1 MTHILKFTCQQ
12 KLKMKNFLYSLILLS
27 GFFVLSSN
35 SNQHEYY
42 VSVTKL
48 EYVEKEKSI
57 QIISQIFI
65 DDFEKVLR
73 ERYDENL
80 TLAMKDEPEAIEIYM
95 EKYLKFKLDIKVNT
109 KDIDYNF
116 LGKEYKDDIVYCY
129 LEIENIENI
138 KTLEI
143 KNEAL
148 FDIYPKQQNILRT
161 KVNGKDKSFILIPE
175 NNKAVLN
182 FD

>member
-1 MTHILKFTCQQ
+1 M
-12 KLKMKNFLYSLILLS
+12 
-27 GFFVLSSN
+27 LSSASN
-35 SNQHEYY
+35 SHEYY
-42 VSVTKL
+42 VSVTKM
-48 EYVEKEKSI
+48 EYVKEEKSL

-65 DDFEKVLR
+65 DDFEKLIR
-73 ERYDENL
+73 ERYDENI
-80 TLAMKDEPEAIEIYM
+80 TLAIKDESKMVDVYI

-109 KDIDYNF
+109 ADVEFNF

-129 LEIENIENI
+129 LEIENVEAI
-138 KTLEI
+138 KTMEV
-143 KNEAL
+143 KNEVL

-161 KVNGKDKSFILIPE
+161 KINGNDKSFILIPE

>member
-1 MTHILKFTCQQ
+1 MKQFKYILVLFTSS
-12 KLKMKNFLYSLILLS
+12 FLLNSYSS
-27 GFFVLSSN
+27 K
-35 SNQHEYY
+35 HEYY

-48 EYVEKEKSI
+48 EYVKAQKSL

-65 DDFEKVLR
+65 DDFEKLIR
-73 ERYDENL
+73 ERYDENI
-80 TLAMKDEPEAIEIYM
+80 TLAIDEESEMVNVYI

-109 KDIDYNF
+109 KDRDFNF
-116 LGKEYKDDIVYCY
+116 IGKEYKDDIVYCY
-129 LEIENIENI
+129 LEIENVEDI

-143 KNEAL
+143 KNEVL

-161 KVNGKDKSFILIPE
+161 KVKGKDKSFILIPE

>member
-1 MTHILKFTCQQ
+1 MKQFKYILVLVASF
-12 KLKMKNFLYSLILLS
+12 FLLS
-27 GFFVLSSN
+27 SYSN
-35 SNQHEYY
+35 KHEYY

-48 EYVEKEKSI
+48 EYVKAQKSL

-65 DDFEKVLR
+65 DDFEKLIR
-73 ERYDENL
+73 ERYDENI
-80 TLAMKDEPEAIEIYM
+80 TLAIEEESEMVDVYI
-95 EKYLKFKLDIKVNT
+95 EKYLKYKLDIKVNT
-109 KDIDYNF
+109 KDRDFNF
-116 LGKEYKDDIVYCY
+116 IGKEYKDDIVYCY
-129 LEIENIENI
+129 LEIENVEDI

-143 KNEAL
+143 KNEVL

-161 KVNGKDKSFILIPE
+161 KVKGKDKSFILIPE

>member
-1 MTHILKFTCQQ
+1 M
-12 KLKMKNFLYSLILLS
+12 
-27 GFFVLSSN
+27 LSSY

-73 ERYDENL
+73 QRYDENL

-109 KDIDYNF
+109 KDIDYKF

-143 KNEAL
+143 KNEVL

>member
-1 MTHILKFTCQQ
+1 MAYILKFIFQQ
-12 KLKMKNFLYSLILLS
+12 KLKMKNFLYSFVLII
-27 GFFVLSSN
+27 GFIVLSSY

-48 EYVEKEKSI
+48 EYVKEEKSI

-73 ERYDENL
+73 ERYDESL
-80 TLAMKDEPEAIEIYM
+80 TLAVDNESETIEAYM

-109 KDIDYNF
+109 KDTDFNF

-129 LEIENIENI
+129 LEIENIEAI

-143 KNEAL
+143 KNEVL

-161 KVNGKDKSFILIPE
+161 KVNGKDKSFILIPD
-175 NNKAVLN
+175 NKKAVLN

>member
-1 MTHILKFTCQQ
+1 MK
-12 KLKMKNFLYSLILLS
+12 KLIYSLSFLSLFALLVS
-27 GFFVLSSN
+27 F

-48 EYVEKEKSI
+48 EYVESQKSI

-73 ERYDENL
+73 ERYDENI
-80 TLAMKDEPEAIEIYM
+80 TLATKNESKSIDDFMA
-95 EKYLKFKLDIKVNT
+95 KYLKYKLDIKINT
-109 KDIDYNF
+109 RDIDFKF

-129 LEIENIENI
+129 LEIENIKTI
-138 KTLEI
+138 KTLEV
-143 KNEAL
+143 KNEVL

-161 KVNGKDKSFILIPE
+161 KIYKKDKSFILIPE
-175 NNKAVLN
+175 KNKAVLN

>member
-1 MTHILKFTCQQ
+1 
-12 KLKMKNFLYSLILLS
+12 MKKIKYIITLLVLV
-27 GFFVLSSN
+27 FMLSSASN
-35 SNQHEYY
+35 SHEYY
-42 VSVTKL
+42 VSVTKM
-48 EYVEKEKSI
+48 EYVKEEKSL

-65 DDFEKVLR
+65 DDFEKLIR
-73 ERYDENL
+73 ERYDENI
-80 TLAMKDEPEAIEIYM
+80 TLAIKDESKMVDVYI

-109 KDIDYNF
+109 ADVEFNF

-129 LEIENIENI
+129 LEIENVEAI
-138 KTLEI
+138 KTMEV
-143 KNEAL
+143 KNEVL

-161 KVNGKDKSFILIPE
+161 KINGNDKSFILIPE

>member
-1 MTHILKFTCQQ
+1 MKKHAFT
-12 KLKMKNFLYSLILLS
+12 LLLFVSFFIFNSYSS
-27 GFFVLSSN
+27 A
-35 SNQHEYY
+35 HEYY
-42 VSVTKL
+42 VSVTKV
-48 EYVEKEKSI
+48 EYVKEEKSL

-73 ERYDENL
+73 QRYDESI
-80 TLAMKDEPEAIEIYM
+80 TLAEKNESETIEKFI
-95 EKYLKFKLDIKVNT
+95 EDYLNFKIDFKVNT
-109 KDIDYNF
+109 QDVEFNF

-129 LEIENIENI
+129 LEIENVEAI
-138 KTLEI
+138 KTMEI
-143 KNEAL
+143 KNEVL

-175 NNKAVLN
+175 NKTAVLN